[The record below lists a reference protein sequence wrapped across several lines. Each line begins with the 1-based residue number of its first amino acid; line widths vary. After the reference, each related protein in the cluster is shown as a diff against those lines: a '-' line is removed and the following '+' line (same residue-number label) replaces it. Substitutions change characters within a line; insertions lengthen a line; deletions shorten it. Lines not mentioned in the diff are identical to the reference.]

1 MWVSGLIRVSDLSW
15 DDGVCVC
22 VRASVKSSS
31 PCLLSLSSPLMCTAL
46 PLHMFIS
53 IQTTNEK
60 PVKAICLSP
69 GKESCFERIVSR
81 FGTNITY
88 VVIGD
93 GKDEEHAASQVNKR
107 PLNLDPSDL
116 VTLLPPLVY
125 LFFAGKESC
134 FERIMQR
141 FGRKVVYVVIGDGV
155 EEEQAAK
162 KVMDPQPHRDPAYS
176 SQCEL

>member
-1 MWVSGLIRVSDLSW
+1 MIFYLFFPPT
-15 DDGVCVC
+15 CVFPPHPGTNSSASSC
-22 VRASVKSSS
+22 VFCATKQGKKR
-31 PCLLSLSSPLMCTAL
+31 
-46 PLHMFIS
+46 
-53 IQTTNEK
+53 
-60 PVKAICLSP
+60 VKAVCLSP

-93 GKDEEHAASQVNKR
+93 GKDEEHAAGQVNKQL
-107 PLNLDPSDL
+107 LNFDPSDH

-162 KVMDPQPHRDPAYS
+162 KVMDPQPYRDPAYS
-176 SQCEL
+176 TQCEL

>member
-1 MWVSGLIRVSDLSW
+1 M
-15 DDGVCVC
+15 
-22 VRASVKSSS
+22 
-31 PCLLSLSSPLMCTAL
+31 
-46 PLHMFIS
+46 
-53 IQTTNEK
+53 
-60 PVKAICLSP
+60 KAICLSP

-93 GKDEEHAASQVNKR
+93 GKDEEHAASQVNKHL
-107 PLNLDPSDL
+107 LNFDPSDH

-162 KVMDPQPHRDPAYS
+162 KVMDSPCHREPCLLRSVWALIGRS
-176 SQCEL
+176 LPFIALAVLCLEMFSIFILLTFGFKH